1 MYWTFDFGWF
11 LSGFVV
17 MAAGVL
23 VVRFHKQIA
32 DSLASGVSSYNK
44 VKLFGLIMCGV
55 GFIFITNLHSTIIRF
70 IMHMIAPNKF

>member
-1 MYWTFDFGWF
+1 
-11 LSGFVV
+11 